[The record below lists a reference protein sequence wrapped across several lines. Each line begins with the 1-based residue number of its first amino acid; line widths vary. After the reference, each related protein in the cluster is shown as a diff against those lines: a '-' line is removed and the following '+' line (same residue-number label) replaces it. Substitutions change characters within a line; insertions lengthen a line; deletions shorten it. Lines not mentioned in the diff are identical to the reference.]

1 MRLTSSSTKWITL
14 FSLLFALLGSVE
26 LLIPRFLFSLDARFS
41 DWLVRHDARQ
51 HAPDP
56 EIVIINIDDI
66 SLSQMNGLVGKW
78 TWPRAVYGE
87 LIQALHQQ
95 GARAIVFD
103 LSFEDRDKDRP
114 ESDLTFN
121 QAALAIDQT
130 LTKIFFPLTHKA
142 NSSDGYHGN
151 LKQLA
156 PVLGLIATP
165 RADAKASG
173 NFLPPLAIAQRL
185 WRLGSINFQADA
197 DGVGRRYALY
207 SDHAGWKLPSLP
219 TKVAQDL
226 GFAPPAPGSAD
237 TILLAWRGGVAP
249 YQRISFVDVYADLDR
264 QHPQRPRDE
273 FKNKIVLIG
282 TDATSLN
289 DRKVTPMASEYAGM
303 DMLATAIDNLKNH
316 QVMLETPRWLIC
328 GFFLLSLAAL
338 TLSFAHRLH
347 ALKIA
352 AGLTLLTL
360 ISGSLS
366 YFALAQLLLLPLLA
380 PMILLWTFFFTL
392 ALHDYWQVEQSYQ
405 ATLKEF
411 GRYVNPHVV
420 KKWINKASALH
431 IAEKVESRTISVLF
445 SDIRG
450 FTTLSEN
457 RSPEQVVALL
467 NRYFAL
473 QVEVIFRF
481 NGTVDKFIG
490 DCIMAFWGAPLDNPN
505 HARDAVMA
513 ALAMSEALEKFKR
526 ENSDLPPD
534 FDVGIGIH
542 SGTAVVGSIGSE
554 MRKEFTA
561 IGDTVNLASRI
572 EGQTKDLARILVSQ
586 ETVLLCGDALDFQ
599 SLGSYKVKG
608 REQAVH
614 LFTPTSV
621 SGVVKNKDLT

>member
-1 MRLTSSSTKWITL
+1 MRLSSSSAKWITL
-14 FSLLFALLGSVE
+14 FSLLFALLGSAE
-26 LLIPRFLFSLDARFS
+26 LLAPRFLFSLDARFS
-41 DWLVRHDARQ
+41 DWLVRHNALQ
-51 HAPDP
+51 HKPDP
-56 EIVIINIDDI
+56 DIVIINIDDI
-66 SLSQMNGLVGKW
+66 SLAQMNDMVGKW

-114 ESDLTFN
+114 ESDLAFN
-121 QAALAIDQT
+121 QAALNIDQSR
-130 LTKIFFPLTHKA
+130 TKIFFPLTHKT
-142 NSSDGYHGN
+142 SSTDGYHGN

-156 PVLGLIATP
+156 PALGLIATSL
-165 RADAKASG
+165 ADAKANG
-173 NFLPPLAIAQRL
+173 NFLPPLAIDQRL
-185 WRLGSINFQADA
+185 WRLGSINFQADV

-219 TKVAQDL
+219 TRVAIDL
-226 GFAPPAPGSAD
+226 GFTPPPAGTAD
-237 TILLAWRGGVAP
+237 DIRLAWRGGTAP
-249 YQRISFVDVYADLDR
+249 YQRISFVDVYTDLDR
-264 QHPQRPRDE
+264 QHPTRSRTE
-273 FKNKIVLIG
+273 FKDKIVLIG

-289 DRKVTPMASEYAGM
+289 DRKATSIASDYAGM

-316 QVMLETPRWLIC
+316 QSMRAAQPWHIC
-328 GFFLLSLAAL
+328 VFFLVSMAAIW
-338 TLSFAHRLH
+338 FCFVRRIH
-347 ALKIA
+347 ALHIA
-352 AGLTLLTL
+352 LGLTLFMLVCGLTSYVALSRLLL
-360 ISGSLS
+360 IPVLAPFLLLWS
-366 YFALAQLLLLPLLA
+366 YF
-380 PMILLWTFFFTL
+380 FVL

-420 KKWINKASALH
+420 KKWINKSSAQH
-431 IAEKVESRTISVLF
+431 IAEKVESKTITVLF

-450 FTTLSEN
+450 FTSLSEN
-457 RSPEQVVALL
+457 RSPEEVVALL

-490 DCIMAFWGAPLDNPN
+490 DCIMAFWGAPLDNPE
-505 HARDAVMA
+505 HARDAVLA
-513 ALAMSEALEKFKR
+513 AIAMSEALEKFKR
-526 ENSDLPPD
+526 DNSDLPPD

-542 SGTAVVGSIGSE
+542 SGTAVVGSIGSD

-586 ETVLLCGDALDFQ
+586 ETVLLCGDALDFHP
-599 SLGSYKVKG
+599 LGSYKVKG
-608 REQAVH
+608 REQAVQ
-614 LFTPTSV
+614 LFTPSSAT
-621 SGVVKNKDLT
+621 VVANDKDVA

>member
-1 MRLTSSSTKWITL
+1 MFSMPPMRLLPSSTKWITL
-14 FSLLFALLGSVE
+14 LSLLFALLGSVE
-26 LLIPRFLFSLDARFS
+26 LLAPRFLFSIDARFS
-41 DWLVRHDARQ
+41 DWLVRHDALQ

-56 EIVIINIDDI
+56 DIVIINIDDI
-66 SLSQMNGLVGKW
+66 SLAQMNEMVGKW

-87 LIQALHQQ
+87 LIQALHHQ

-103 LSFEDRDKDRP
+103 LSFEARDKDRP
-114 ESDLTFN
+114 ESDLALN
-121 QAALAIDQT
+121 QAALEIDQSR
-130 LTKIFFPLTHKA
+130 TKIFFPLTHKTT
-142 NSSDGYHGN
+142 STDGYHGN

-165 RADAKASG
+165 SANPTASG
-173 NFLPPLAIAQRL
+173 NFLPPLAIDQRL

-197 DGVGRRYALY
+197 DGVGRRTALY

-219 TKVAQDL
+219 TRVALDL
-226 GFAPPAPGSAD
+226 GFAPPAPELGTD
-237 TILLAWRGGVAP
+237 LLLTWRGGSAP
-249 YQRISFVDVYADLDR
+249 YQRISFVDVYADVDR
-264 QHPQRPRDE
+264 KKKTRSTTE
-273 FKNKIVLIG
+273 FKDKIVLIG
-282 TDATSLN
+282 TDASSLN
-289 DRKVTPMASEYAGM
+289 DRKATPIASDYAGM

-316 QVMLETPRWLIC
+316 QTMRAAKAWHLCV
-328 GFFLLSLAAL
+328 FFLLSMAVILACFVRRFHALYIAVGLALFTLICGVLSYAAL
-338 TLSFAHRLH
+338 SHLLLIPLLSPLM
-347 ALKIA
+347 
-352 AGLTLLTL
+352 LLW
-360 ISGSLS
+360 S
-366 YFALAQLLLLPLLA
+366 YFFA
-380 PMILLWTFFFTL
+380 L

-420 KKWINKASALH
+420 KKWINKSSAQH
-431 IAEKVESRTISVLF
+431 IADKVESKTITVLF

-450 FTTLSEN
+450 FTSLSEN
-457 RSPEQVVALL
+457 RSPEEVVALL

-490 DCIMAFWGAPLDNPN
+490 DCIMAFWGAPLDNPE

-513 ALAMSEALEKFKR
+513 AIAMSEALEKFKR

-542 SGTAVVGSIGSE
+542 SGPAVVGSIGSDR
-554 MRKEFTA
+554 RKEFTA

-586 ETVLLCGDALDFQ
+586 ETVLLCGDALDFHP
-599 SLGSYKVKG
+599 LGSYKVKG
-608 REQAVH
+608 REQAVQ
-614 LFTPTSV
+614 LFTPV
-621 SGVVKNKDLT
+621 